1 MKYIVFEQEGTGLRM
16 PVLFPDHVT
25 HSQIAIDGAKPV
37 SAGFV
42 LIGGDNIVTVFPDKS
57 ESLNMGPIQ
66 GDREL
71 ILATLSGAGIYAFLE
86 Y

>member
-25 HSQIAIDGAKPV
+25 HCQMEIEGAKPV

-42 LIGGDNIVTVFPDKS
+42 LIGGDNIVTVSPQKS
-57 ESLNMGPIQ
+57 ESLNMGPVE

-71 ILATLSGAGIYAFLE
+71 ILATLSGAGIYAFLK